1 MSDMHHLARDI
12 ASIVPGS
19 TGAGIALREL
29 HELAVVVKQQA
40 ADTLKQIEAALV
52 EHIEATGEQIPCGL
66 GRYWY
71 VGTKTKVTCKDD
83 QAVVAAVLDARGG
96 DMSILASGENGVLG
110 SSPWKHGAVK
120 ALLGPE
126 EFERLFT
133 TEYLVDL
140 KDGAAKGVRALKV
153 ADERYSAARASFPK
167 PPQQET

>member
-29 HELAVVVKQQA
+29 HELAVQVKAQA
-40 ADTLKQIEAALV
+40 SDTLRQIEASLI
-52 EHIEATGEQIPCGL
+52 EHIDATGERIQCGD

-71 VGTKTKVTCKDD
+71 VGTRTRVTCKDD
-83 QAVVAAVLDARGG
+83 QAVVAAVLTARGG
-96 DMSILASGENGVLG
+96 DMSILASGQDGVLA

-120 ALLGPE
+120 ALLGPA
-126 EFERLFT
+126 EFERLFS
-133 TEYLVDL
+133 TEYLADL
-140 KDGAAKGVRALKV
+140 KDGTLKGVRALKV
-153 ADERYSAARASFPK
+153 ADERYSAAKASFPT